1 MSDASEDFTPTI
13 DTKEK
18 LEQALRYWKDFTFVP
33 NYVKL
38 QDAIDTILTDA
49 RAVEARHEYAP
60 RWVVSMTENIAGS
73 IHSYLVQLVPR
84 GQKKLARFYTAGIWR
99 WNSDLETGNFV
110 PPGKVPPARLAESR
124 M

>member
-38 QDAIDTILTDA
+38 HDAIDTILTDA

-60 RWVVSMTENIAGS
+60 RWVVSMTDDIAAV
-73 IHSYLVQLVPR
+73 LR
-84 GQKKLARFYTAGIWR
+84 
-99 WNSDLETGNFV
+99 
-110 PPGKVPPARLAESR
+110 
-124 M
+124 